1 MLTITAPIFSPHG
14 KNSTSMH
21 PSPSHNTVPVV
32 LETEGI
38 AFGLLFLHNV
48 VDAIPNSPV
57 LFLDQSDETSF
68 HYPSQCC
75 KESHHLQQHTVPAN
89 VRKYFFG
96 WGLCCHQQARNP
108 AVSKTFH
115 HLLDHMIPLVQSLLP
130 CIYSLWWAYR
140 YFLSLS
146 RGSLW
151 ATTMGL
157 TGDVSVPVLKM
168 FHPLSDAAST
178 HTDVSLCTL
187 KSCVIIWCG
196 HLFLTKFY
204 HYTLL

>member
-1 MLTITAPIFSPHG
+1 MLWMPFQT
-14 KNSTSMH
+14 
-21 PSPSHNTVPVV
+21 
-32 LETEGI
+32 
-38 AFGLLFLHNV
+38 LLFCFWIKVMKLVFITHHNAAKKV
-48 VDAIPNSPV
+48 TTFNSI
-57 LFLDQSDETSF
+57 LF
-68 HYPSQCC
+68 
-75 KESHHLQQHTVPAN
+75 QQMWGN
-89 VRKYFFG
+89 IFFG